1 MALVPVSQWFVH
13 LLEFLELLFGNLII
27 VKDLDIVFR
36 DGLDFT
42 LLILAKVL
50 GCELINWVIKDE
62 DLISLL
68 DILGKNWTA
77 LN

>member
-62 DLISLL
+62 DFISLL
-68 DILGKNWTA
+68 DILSKNWTA
-77 LN
+77 LD

>member
-13 LLEFLELLFGNLII
+13 LLEFLELLLSNLII

-62 DLISLL
+62 YLISLL